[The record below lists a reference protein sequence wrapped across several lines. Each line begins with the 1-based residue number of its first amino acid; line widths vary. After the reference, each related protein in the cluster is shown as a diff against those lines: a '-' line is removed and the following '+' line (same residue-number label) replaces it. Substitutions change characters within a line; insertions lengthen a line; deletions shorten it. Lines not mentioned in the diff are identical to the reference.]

1 MTGQVFTN
9 AIPMPEP
16 PKKNI
21 LFNLFAS
28 GPKPCD
34 REELFGETAG
44 KASSTI
50 AKQYLLAKA
59 LNIFG
64 LNQNNFVIYNYKFQV
79 TRHVLVLV
87 GYRVGMTKTG
97 MV

>member
-50 AKQYLLAKA
+50 AKHIPGAGMAHLEAKSISSGSEISTIKSHVYCLFA
-59 LNIFG
+59 RENIIE
-64 LNQNNFVIYNYKFQV
+64 NV
-79 TRHVLVLV
+79 
-87 GYRVGMTKTG
+87 
-97 MV
+97 